1 MACKVSAALRLGFGF
16 SSGFFR
22 FFGLPELLDQS
33 GPFLRRGL
41 GDGRHGLFSWFDAAG
56 QDFLLDSWHS
66 FFCGIYALSEVSCSA
81 DIFLV

>member
-16 SSGFFR
+16 SSG
-22 FFGLPELLDQS
+22 
-33 GPFLRRGL
+33 GPLLRRSL
-41 GDGRHGLFSWFDAAG
+41 GNGRHGLLCGLDAAG
-56 QDFLLDSWHS
+56 KDFLLDSWHS